1 MCDVKENGH
10 KKFWGSEECKRG
22 IWYGHFFPAVY
33 LQSCLMG
40 KAKEGLLMVKEVTE
54 ACMIA
59 GPRVH

>member
-1 MCDVKENGH
+1 MD